1 MFKRTIIASAVL
13 LATSSVWAA
22 SANNQATVAQ
32 TGNNNLATVEQI
44 DNSNH
49 NQASISQIGADNEA
63 KPHKNSKT
71 NL

>member
-32 TGNNNLATVEQI
+32 TGNNNLATV
-44 DNSNH
+44 
-49 NQASISQIGADNEA
+49 
-63 KPHKNSKT
+63 
-71 NL
+71 

>member
-44 DNSNH
+44 VAQLAEPAVTANT
-49 NQASISQIGADNEA
+49 ASSYALA
-63 KPHKNSKT
+63 A
-71 NL
+71 